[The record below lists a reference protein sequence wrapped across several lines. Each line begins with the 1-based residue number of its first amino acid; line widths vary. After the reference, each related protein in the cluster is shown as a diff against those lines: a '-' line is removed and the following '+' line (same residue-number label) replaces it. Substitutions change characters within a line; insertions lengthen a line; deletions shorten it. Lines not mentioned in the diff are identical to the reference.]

1 MTKKYMIK
9 DIDGNE
15 IDVRDTPLPT
25 KMLEGKDEETFAAEV
40 AQKED
45 SGDYGEPKKITGFKS
60 NQFELLNDHFQRID
74 KKINNDLLDA
84 IEKQFENTTAAFN
97 AIKPAMASMREFL
110 KKVEEHLIRID
121 GHVNKLEDRINELE
135 NKTNKRH

>member
-1 MTKKYMIK
+1 MIK

-25 KMLEGKDEETFAAEV
+25 KMLEEKDEETFAAEV

-45 SGDYGEPKKITGFKS
+45 SGDYGEPKKITGFQKG
-60 NQFELLNDHFQRID
+60 QFELLNDHFQKID
-74 KKINNDLLDA
+74 KKIDINLLDA
-84 IEKQFENTTAAFN
+84 IEKQFENTSAAFN
-97 AIKPAMASMREFL
+97 AIKPAMASTREFL

-121 GHVNKLEDRINELE
+121 RHVNKLEDRIYELE
-135 NKTNKRH
+135 SKTNKRH